1 MTGSEQSRSMLVLK
15 VASFCE
21 GAASCLFL
29 QFLVLHNRVTL
40 GQESLLVGACLLA
53 FPAVLIF
60 FMNNFW
66 GAFVDSTGGFCFAER
81 IGLLGYSLCLFS
93 LIIAETSAQA
103 IIVVTGFSILYASLR
118 PTLLSHATVL
128 MEHRRAG
135 AISGILLFQSA
146 GWFFSGILYGSLFR
160 ESEPWTVWIIL
171 GVPALISLIMAGLM
185 PRWIGDPGTRAENV
199 PFSGVLKKGA
209 GKVLL
214 GDLKAIYRNP
224 GLSRVCLVVF
234 LTSTANWC
242 FFGMF
247 PVTYTEELGGDK
259 SMQGWTISL
268 STITAFFVF
277 PIIGRLVA
285 RFGGRYG
292 LIACLVVYVVNY
304 ALFCL
309 IRSPVFATVLFCVPV
324 YPLFLV
330 SANAVAAEE
339 TRTGQ
344 RAGGMGVMAGVM
356 SISVASGSLLGGLVG
371 DELGLRAIFIASVA
385 VSALALAT
393 FLLLVGLQRRAR
405 NNKGAD
411 R

>member
-1 MTGSEQSRSMLVLK
+1 MSRTMLALK
-15 VASFCE
+15 AASFCE

-29 QFLVLHNRVTL
+29 QFLVLHNRFSL
-40 GQESLLVGACLLA
+40 GEQSLLVVSCLLA

-81 IGLLGYSLCLFS
+81 IGLIGYGLCLLS
-93 LIIAETSAQA
+93 LIVVESSGMA
-103 IIVVTGFSILYASLR
+103 IVLVTGFSILYASLR

-128 MEHRRAG
+128 MEERRAG

-146 GWFFSGILYGSLFR
+146 GWFFSGILYGSLFK
-160 ESEPWTVWIIL
+160 ETEPWTVWIIL
-171 GVPALISLIMAGLM
+171 GVPASISLAMAFLL
-185 PRWIGDPGTRAENV
+185 PRWISDPQTRTDDAV
-199 PFSGVLKKGA
+199 PFAAVLRQGA

-268 STITAFFVF
+268 STITAFIVF
-277 PIIGRLVA
+277 PLIGRLID
-285 RFGGRYG
+285 RFGGRAG
-292 LIACLVVYVVNY
+292 LVVCLVIYVVDY
-304 ALFCL
+304 FLFCL
-309 IRSPVFATVLFCVPV
+309 IRSPIFATILFCVPV

-330 SANAVAAEE
+330 SANAVAAAE
-339 TRTGQ
+339 TGKSQ

-371 DELGLRAIFIASVA
+371 DELGLRAIFFASVG
-385 VSALALAT
+385 VSALALVV
-393 FLLLVGLQRRAR
+393 FLLLVGIDGR
-405 NNKGAD
+405 NRKGEGSV